1 MVNAARKLKGKSLII
16 AQPAGSD
23 IDLAMLQR
31 RNNAMNGRN
40 GATDETHSLGTPDD
54 MVADSSRGPN
64 DVDRSTSALN
74 RRILPRH
81 VDGRSAPAKR
91 LMGLVRDLAKRV
103 ENPED
108 PITRARLV
116 AASLLIMEQESLAHA
131 LAAGKV
137 VDADT
142 VVRVANATERA
153 LSRLK

>member
-1 MVNAARKLKGKSLII
+1 MQRTNGSDL
-16 AQPAGSD
+16 PAG
-23 IDLAMLQR
+23 R
-31 RNNAMNGRN
+31 
-40 GATDETHSLGTPDD
+40 ATDEGQSSGTPDD
-54 MVADSSRGPN
+54 IDTDSSSRSN
-64 DVDRSTSALN
+64 YVDRSTSALN

-91 LMGLVRDLAKRV
+91 LMGLVRDLAERV
-103 ENPED
+103 DDPEN

-116 AASLLIMEQESLAHA
+116 AAALLIMEQESLAHD

-142 VVRVANATERA
+142 VVRVANATERS